1 MGVMLLLRTALIVG
15 CLAAQALGA
24 AELREPRP
32 LQARAQPAVGCGAG
46 RVYGL
51 VLRQSDRPDV
61 GPYSMP
67 LAGYGQG
74 GEGEDRYAPCLL
86 RMDPGAA
93 TEITLRNGLID
104 VSAALAQS
112 EDEEAAHARNAVNLH
127 TNGLY
132 TAERNAPPCDLGD
145 FSLFALGGRL
155 EGQAMPRADYRIAL
169 PATLPHAAGAR
180 VEGTTTL

>member
-24 AELREPRP
+24 AELREPWP
-32 LQARAQPAVGCGAG
+32 LQASAQPAVGCGAG

-51 VLRQSDRPDV
+51 VLQQSDRPDV

-74 GEGEDRYAPCLL
+74 REGADRYAPYLL

-93 TEITLRNGLID
+93 TRITLRNGLID
-104 VSAALAQS
+104 GSAALAQS
-112 EDEEAAHARNAVNLH
+112 EGEEAARARNAVNLH
-127 TNGLY
+127 THGPY
-132 TAERNAPPCDLGD
+132 TAARNAPPRDLGD